1 MNKQGPTG
9 RARPA
14 GCGSGWSE
22 LALRGQQ
29 WVTRWYSYFTA
40 VSSGTSRDRVR
51 VPDVSSQSSGLTQCR
66 PSVTWNT
73 HASPHSMKFLYFFF
87 KFKLYSSLNLSHPV
101 CLPRHYQQPLP
112 RFGLPWLQGG
122 RRRRCGGGDGGR
134 LRRLSG
140 GCGRGGDWGGQLR
153 SGGGGG
159 VPVCGRQVQQDLIA
173 PLPLVAFGALAG
185 VGLLPLLA
193 AVALAAVSME
203 TGAAGTGVCEKL
215 R

>member
-1 MNKQGPTG
+1 MSYK
-9 RARPA
+9 RY
-14 GCGSGWSE
+14 
-22 LALRGQQ
+22 LMVLLL
-29 WVTRWYSYFTA
+29 YSRLF
-40 VSSGTSRDRVR
+40 RHLQRQ
-51 VPDVSSQSSGLTQCR
+51 SQSSWCQLTKLRTHTVQTLGHLKHTHR
-66 PSVTWNT
+66 HTAWNLCT
-73 HASPHSMKFLYFFF
+73 FF

-140 GCGRGGDWGGQLR
+140 GCGRGGNWGGQLR